1 MKGYEK
7 RKFQALN
14 VFILFTI
21 MLFAVNTASADE
33 ISLPEFLRMV
43 KENNNT
49 LRSSASTLESTYY
62 AVRASVAPQR
72 PSLGIQGSTGTVTSQ
87 ATENTL
93 SAGLTGRIDIS
104 GTYGPQEQS
113 AILSYRI
120 QAERYADLVN
130 SVIGGAEEVFWRASM
145 ARENIFLNEKILAE
159 RAENLRI
166 TREKYKQDLIPRLD
180 VIRAEAR
187 VEESRSLL
195 TQARADY
202 KDLLARMMS
211 LSGGTA
217 WEPLYTSLEVGEYPT
232 RVDFEETCQM
242 RPDIQALELTVEKAK
257 VDRLLASKGLAPTLD
272 AFMGW
277 TIATDGDFVTPPD
290 DELLVSLTLNVPV
303 TDGKE
308 TRNRVN
314 EKKELI
320 RASEQDLLA
329 VKDEA
334 MAQITQ
340 AHNRLEK
347 ALALKATKEKEVT
360 LADEEL
366 RITTLLYQEGLGSQL
381 DLLNAQTDQ
390 ARAST
395 ERLDAM
401 KELYLA
407 VVDIKKACGK
417 YAAEY
422 TDRQIF
428 RY

>member
-1 MKGYEK
+1 
-7 RKFQALN
+7 
-14 VFILFTI
+14 
-21 MLFAVNTASADE
+21 
-33 ISLPEFLRMV
+33 
-43 KENNNT
+43 
-49 LRSSASTLESTYY
+49 
-62 AVRASVAPQR
+62 
-72 PSLGIQGSTGTVTSQ
+72 
-87 ATENTL
+87 
-93 SAGLTGRIDIS
+93 
-104 GTYGPQEQS
+104 
-113 AILSYRI
+113 
-120 QAERYADLVN
+120 
-130 SVIGGAEEVFWRASM
+130 
-145 ARENIFLNEKILAE
+145 
-159 RAENLRI
+159 
-166 TREKYKQDLIPRLD
+166 
-180 VIRAEAR
+180 
-187 VEESRSLL
+187 
-195 TQARADY
+195 
-202 KDLLARMMS
+202 
-211 LSGGTA
+211 
-217 WEPLYTSLEVGEYPT
+217 
-232 RVDFEETCQM
+232 M

>member
-1 MKGYEK
+1 MKVFEK
-7 RKFQALN
+7 EKFQTLT
-14 VFILFTI
+14 VFILFSI
-21 MLFAVNTASADE
+21 LLYAPNIAFAGE
-33 ISLPEFLRMV
+33 ISLPDFLQLV

-49 LRSSASTLESTYY
+49 LRSSVSSLESTYY
-62 AVRASVAPQR
+62 AVRAAVAPQR
-72 PSLGIQGSTGTVTSQ
+72 PSLGVQGSTNTVTSQ

-104 GTYGPQEQS
+104 GTYGPQEKS
-113 AILSYRI
+113 AILGYRI
-120 QAERYADLVN
+120 QAERHADLVN
-130 SVIGGAEEVFWRASM
+130 SILGAAEEVFWRASM
-145 ARENIFLNEKILAE
+145 ARENILLNEKILAE
-159 RAENLRI
+159 RAENLRV

-202 KDLLARMMS
+202 KDLLARMVS
-211 LSGGTA
+211 LSGGSDM
-217 WEPLYTSLEVGEYPT
+217 EPLYTSLEVGEYPT
-232 RVDFEETCQM
+232 RIDFEETCQM
-242 RPDIQALELTVEKAK
+242 RPDIQALELALERSK

-290 DELLVSLTLNVPV
+290 NELLLSLTLNVPV

-308 TRNRVN
+308 TRNRVS
-314 EKKELI
+314 EKEEII
-320 RASEQDLLA
+320 RASEQELLA
-329 VKDEA
+329 RKDEA
-334 MAQITQ
+334 LAEITQ

-347 ALALKATKEKEVT
+347 ALALKATKEKEVL

-407 VVDIKKACGK
+407 VVDIKKACGN
-417 YAAEY
+417 YATEY
-422 TDRQIF
+422 TDRQNF